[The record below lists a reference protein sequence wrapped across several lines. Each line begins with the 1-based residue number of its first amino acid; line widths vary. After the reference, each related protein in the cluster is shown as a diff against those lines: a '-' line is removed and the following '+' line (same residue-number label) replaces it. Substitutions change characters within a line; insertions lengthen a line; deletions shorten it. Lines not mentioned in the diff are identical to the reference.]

1 MTVVIPHNQHLEKFD
16 EWNEEKKYLEG
27 QWKRALFKERDIFFL
42 KAGKNIGFEQNGKWP
57 KFARPFNVLR
67 KFNNEVFWW
76 IPLTTKKKIWVYYH
90 SFFFNNQE
98 QTEILSQLRL
108 VDSKRMLDKIGMI
121 NEDDFYFIKQKI
133 KNLL

>member
-57 KFARPFNVLR
+57 KFARPFIVLR

-98 QTEILSQLRL
+98 QTAILSQLRL